1 MLSGAGVNNFWT
13 PADTRSRYSGKI
25 LGFLC
30 HFYVQRSMDIEE
42 YARTALARGKNEA
55 EVEEGLVNS
64 IRSFKTVNPAY
75 ASALARAVITEV
87 KNTRGLSG
95 DFFEFEPAGVKMG
108 EFGVGS
114 RGKGDFFA
122 HRQIAR
128 IIGTGSAAVGVDQMD
143 DGGAVR
149 AGGEYIVCTVDGMHS
164 RLSDFPFLAGFHVT
178 RATLRDA
185 MVMGARPVMLF
196 SDIHVADDGDVA
208 KIFDYT
214 AGITTVSEAM
224 NVPLVS
230 GSTLRIGGDMVLGS
244 RLTGCV
250 GCVGVTEHLTARKS
264 TQAGDVLLMTE
275 GAGGGTIATA
285 GIYSGFPEVV
295 EQTINLNFLTT
306 CEILMKSDVFFK
318 VHAMTDVTNGGLRGD
333 VHEMA
338 ETAGCRIIVDDTHV
352 ADLIE
357 PHVREMLGAL
367 KIDYLGVSLD
377 ALLVV
382 APPDAA
388 GEICRVVRSA
398 GSRIEEIGRAEA
410 GKPEAVLISQ
420 GKEQDFTP
428 RFRESAY
435 TPVKKVVDTDARN
448 FDEMKEQV
456 LRASEAAIAK
466 KKRVLAKLKGK
477 AS

>member
-1 MLSGAGVNNFWT
+1 
-13 PADTRSRYSGKI
+13 
-25 LGFLC
+25 
-30 HFYVQRSMDIEE
+30 MDVEE
-42 YARTALARGKNEA
+42 YTRKKIADGESETAVQK
-55 EVEEGLVNS
+55 GLVNIIS
-64 IRSFKTVNPAY
+64 SFKTVNPSY
-75 ASALARAVITEV
+75 ASAFARAVISEV
-87 KNTRGLSG
+87 KNSQGLSG
-95 DFFEFEPAGVKMG
+95 DFFTFEPANVKMG

-114 RGKGDFFA
+114 RGRGDFFA

-128 IIGTGSAAVGVDQMD
+128 IIGKSTATVGVDDMD

-149 AGGEYIVCTVDGMHS
+149 SGGEFIVCTVDGMHS

-196 SDIHVADDGDVA
+196 SDIHVGDDGDVA

-214 AGITTVSEAM
+214 AGITTVGEAM

-250 GCVGVTEHLTARKS
+250 GCVGVTNHLTARKS

-295 EQTINLNFLTT
+295 EQTINLNFLVT
-306 CEILMKSDVFFK
+306 CETLMKSEAFLK

-333 VHEMA
+333 IYEMA
-338 ETAGCRIIVDDTHV
+338 ETAQSRIIIDDTNV
-352 ADLIE
+352 AGLVE
-357 PHVREMLGAL
+357 PHVRAMLEDL

-377 ALLVV
+377 ALLIV

-388 GEICRVVRSA
+388 GEICSIVRSA
-398 GSRIEEIGRAEA
+398 GVKIEQIGRVEK
-410 GKPEAVLISQ
+410 GKPEAVLISH

-435 TPVKKVVDTDARN
+435 TPVKKVVDT
-448 FDEMKEQV
+448 EMRDFEDMKVNV
-456 LRASEAAIAK
+456 LRASEAAIRK
-466 KKRVLAKLKGK
+466 KERVLKKLRIGK
-477 AS
+477 D

>member
-1 MLSGAGVNNFWT
+1 
-13 PADTRSRYSGKI
+13 
-25 LGFLC
+25 
-30 HFYVQRSMDIEE
+30 MDVEE
-42 YARTALARGKNEA
+42 YARKGVSGGKSEA
-55 EVEEGLVNS
+55 EIEEGLVN
-64 IRSFKTVNPAY
+64 IIQSFKTVNPAY
-75 ASALARAVITEV
+75 ASAFARAVITEV

-95 DFFEFEPAGVKMG
+95 DFFTFEPAGVSMG

-128 IIGTGSAAVGVDQMD
+128 IIGKSSATVGVDQMD

-149 AGGEYIVCTVDGMHS
+149 SGGEYIVCTVDGMHS

-214 AGITTVSEAM
+214 AGITTVGEAM

-230 GSTLRIGGDMVLGS
+230 GSTLRIGGDMVLGG

-250 GCVGVTEHLTARKS
+250 GCVGVTDHLTARKS

-285 GIYSGFPEVV
+285 GIYSGFPDVV

-306 CEILMKSDVFFK
+306 CERLMKSEAFSK

-333 VHEMA
+333 IYEMA
-338 ETAGCRIIVDDTHV
+338 ETAQCRIIIDDTNV
-352 ADLIE
+352 AGLVE
-357 PHVREMLGAL
+357 PHVRTMLEEL

-377 ALLVV
+377 ALLIV

-388 GEICRVVRSA
+388 GEICSIVRSA
-398 GSRIEEIGRAEA
+398 GVRIEQIGRVEA
-410 GKPEAVLISQ
+410 GKPEAVLISH

-448 FDEMKEQV
+448 FDEMKKHV
-456 LRASEAAIAK
+456 LKASEAAIRK
-466 KKRVLAKLKGK
+466 KERVLEKLKGK
-477 AS
+477 IS